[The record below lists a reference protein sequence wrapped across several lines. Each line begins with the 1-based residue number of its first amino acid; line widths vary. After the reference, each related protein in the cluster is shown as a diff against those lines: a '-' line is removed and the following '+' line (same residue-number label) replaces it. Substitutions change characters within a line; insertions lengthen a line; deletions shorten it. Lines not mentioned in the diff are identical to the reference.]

1 MLALSTVGNPTGRE
15 VSSADDENRDV
26 GDMVVVDWSEGAI
39 VGGYNM
45 DRDMVVVRIKD
56 VWIQAEL

>member
-1 MLALSTVGNPTGRE
+1 MLALSTIGKTTGGD
-15 VSSADDENRDV
+15 VSSADEENRDD
-26 GDMVVVDWSEGAI
+26 GDMVVVDSMEGVM

-45 DRDMVVVRIKD
+45 DRDMVVVGSKD